1 MSTGLIV
8 VLAVVYVAVFL
19 TLGVTAI
26 RKGHW
31 LWFVVGIVV
40 PGLLADRRAVAAQGR
55 SGRQLTAAPAGS
67 RANSAISFAR
77 RSGWSSDTY
86 V

>member
-40 PGLLADRRAVAAQGR
+40 PVFWLIGALLPPKEGADV
-55 SGRQLTAAPAGS
+55 S
-67 RANSAISFAR
+67 
-77 RSGWSSDTY
+77 
-86 V
+86 

>member
-1 MSTGLIV
+1 MGTGLIV

-40 PGLLADRRAVAAQGR
+40 PVFWLIGALLPPKEGAEV
-55 SGRQLTAAPAGS
+55 S
-67 RANSAISFAR
+67 
-77 RSGWSSDTY
+77 
-86 V
+86 